1 VRNLWI
7 REPFMEHQSE
17 IDTQKLPGAGDE
29 TVFMPLANES
39 ENKPRPSQ
47 RSKELILQIIL
58 VALGMFL
65 LYVIG
70 FFYDSELREIYRKN
84 LRPAILAYWL
94 NVLAVLLV
102 LVLGF
107 NLYLFRSYRRF
118 YFGLSEV
125 IVGLVVSWYG
135 ATIARDVS
143 IRDGLLLGVAA
154 LYLVGSGFRNLSKT
168 VDAIRVESEDK

>member
-1 VRNLWI
+1 MRNLWI

-17 IDTQKLPGAGDE
+17 IDTQKLPGTGDE

-58 VALGMFL
+58 VALGLFL

-70 FFYDSELREIYRKN
+70 FFYDSELREIYHKN